1 MKPGDVF
8 ADRFVIERLAGAGG
22 MGTVYRALDRE
33 QDAPVALK
41 LLSEPGPRG
50 DARFAHEARILA
62 ELEHPG
68 IVRFIAHGVTAVG
81 QRWLAM
87 EWLEGEDLGERLG
100 RAGLSVD
107 ESVAAVIA
115 AAEALAAAHARGV
128 VHRDIKPAN
137 LFLVGGD
144 PRTIKLL
151 DFGIAR
157 LGGATRVFTQS
168 GAILGTPGYMAPE
181 QATGEQADARSD
193 VFALGA
199 VLFECL
205 TGRPAFMGRH
215 PMAVLAQLLLAE
227 VPRVRELRGD
237 VPPALDAL
245 VARMLAKDPAGR
257 PGGAVEAAA
266 ALRALGELGTGP
278 AAPPSVSEAITRR
291 AADGP
296 ITGGEQRVLSVVVA
310 MPGASSDLTLDD
322 TLPAPLSAELRA
334 RIQAALLHLGAR
346 LDPLANGAMLLT
358 LQGAG
363 SATDQAARAA
373 RCALLLGPLLAGT
386 QERQGAR
393 AGSIAVVTGPLK
405 ISGRL
410 PVGTLLDG
418 AATLLAGGPP
428 AAGAA
433 HLDDATRSL
442 LDTRFEVARGP
453 SGWELLGEREMGEG
467 ARPLLGR
474 PSPCVGRDRE
484 LRTIIDLFEECAAE
498 GLARAV
504 VVTGPPGIGKSRLR
518 DEALQRLRA
527 LRPDLEIW
535 IGRGDVVGDGAP
547 FGVLASAI
555 RGAAGA
561 PAGAPLPERRAL
573 LASRVARRVAGP
585 EQRRVAEFLGEIA
598 GAPFPDDESP
608 RLRAAR
614 QSALLM
620 GEQIGRAF
628 ADFVAAE
635 VETRPLCLV
644 MEDLHWG
651 DAPSVRLVD
660 QALGR
665 LADRP
670 LFVFA
675 LARPDVHER
684 FPRLWAERNAQE
696 IRLGA
701 LTPRAAERLVRHA
714 LGGAASAVQ
723 VAELVE
729 RAAGNAFYLEELI
742 RAVAEGR
749 GEALPD
755 TVLAMVQAR
764 LAALDPAARRVLRA
778 ASLFGEVFWWGGV
791 RRVLGGDPATGI
803 SASALA
809 ALVDQELLARRD
821 QSRFPGEEELAFR
834 HALLRE
840 GAYATLTEADNAR
853 GHKLAAAWLE
863 EAGEGDPGVLAEH
876 LERGGERAR
885 AAVRYAQAAERLLR
899 GGDPAGANRLAER
912 GVRCG
917 AEGELLAALRVTQS
931 EAAIWAGH
939 IEQAIALIDEVPRLA
954 RPGSRVFCHATA
966 GRLVTSQMLDRPVEV
981 LDLLGGELLTLEP
994 DAEAAGSFAC
1004 LLFYGY
1010 SILLRMA
1017 QVDRADAYL
1026 RRLVQLDEALG
1037 DRDPTVSGWRYF
1049 AAAWDAGLR
1058 WLAPWEA
1065 SWEAYT
1071 LYGKA
1076 SSAFEAAGDRPHA
1089 EMAHAYRATFY
1100 GLFGAYDGAEEML
1113 RTLLPGGA
1121 PRGDVNG
1128 QFALL
1133 LRARIRASRG
1143 AHREALADLS
1153 EVMKTRIVPGIVAQ
1167 VQLLLARVLCGLG
1180 DLTAAEREVLEGIER
1195 AKTSAMD
1202 GIWGLSELAR
1212 IRLAQGRAAEAAALA
1227 REAAATCYR
1236 AYGRNLGLDDEAL
1249 VHVEALHAAGA
1260 KDEARA
1266 ILASTRDRLLE
1277 QAGEIPDPDLRR
1289 SFLEAVPAHVRLLE
1303 LAQAWLG

>member
-1 MKPGDVF
+1 MKPGEVL
-8 ADRFVIERLAGAGG
+8 ANRFVIERLAGAGG
-22 MGTVYRALDRE
+22 MGTVYRALDRA

-41 LLSEPGPRG
+41 LLTEPHPRG

-100 RAGLSVD
+100 RAGLSVG

-157 LGGATRVFTQS
+157 LSGATRVFTQS

-245 VARMLAKDPAGR
+245 IARMLAKDPATR
-257 PGGAVEAAA
+257 PGGAAEAAA

-278 AAPPSVSEAITRR
+278 AAPPALSEAITRR

-322 TLPAPLSAELRA
+322 TPPARRSADLRA

-386 QERQGAR
+386 QERQEAR
-393 AGSIAVVTGPLK
+393 AGSIAVATGPLE

-442 LDTRFEVARGP
+442 LDPRFEVARGP
-453 SGWELLGEREMGEG
+453 AGWELLGEREIGEG
-467 ARPLLGR
+467 ARPLLGH

-484 LRTIIDLFEECAAE
+484 LRTILDLFEECAAE

-518 DEALQRLRA
+518 HEALQRLRA
-527 LRPDLEIW
+527 LRPDMEIW

-547 FGVLASAI
+547 FGVLGSAV

-573 LASRVARRVAGP
+573 LAARVARRVAGP
-585 EQRRVAEFLGEIA
+585 EQRRVAAFLGEIA

-608 RLRAAR
+608 PLRAAR

-628 ADFVAAE
+628 VDFVAAE

-684 FPRLWAERNAQE
+684 FPRLWAERGAQE
-696 IRLGA
+696 MRLGT

-714 LGGAASAVQ
+714 LGGAASAAQ
-723 VAELVE
+723 VAALVE

-749 GEALPD
+749 GEVLPE

-764 LAALDPAARRVLRA
+764 LAALDPTARRVLRA

-791 RRVLGGDPATGI
+791 RRVLGGDPAGGH

-809 ALVDQELLARRD
+809 LLVDQELLVRRD

-840 GAYATLTEADNAR
+840 GAYATLTDADRGR
-853 GHKLAAAWLE
+853 GHRLAAAWLE
-863 EAGEGDPGVLAEH
+863 EAGETDPAVLAEH

-885 AAVRYAQAAERLLR
+885 AAACYAQAAERLLR
-899 GGDPAGANRLAER
+899 GGDPPGAIRLAER

-917 AEGELLAALRVTQS
+917 AEGELLAALRTTQG
-931 EAAIWAGH
+931 EATVWSGDL
-939 IEQAIALIDEVPRLA
+939 EGSVALIDEARRLS

-966 GRLVTSQMLDRPVEV
+966 GYLMTSRMLDRPVEAF
-981 LDLLGGELLTLEP
+981 DLLHGDELLAVEP
-994 DAEAAGSFAC
+994 DPEAAASFAC
-1004 LLFYGY
+1004 MLFYGY
-1010 SILLRMA
+1010 SILLMRMA
-1017 QVDRADAYL
+1017 QLDRSDAYL
-1026 RRLVQLDEALG
+1026 RRLGQLDDALG
-1037 DRDPTVSGWRYF
+1037 GRDPAVSGWRFF
-1049 AAAWDAGLR
+1049 AMAWEAGLR
-1058 WLAPWEA
+1058 RLAPWET
-1065 SWEAYT
+1065 YT
-1071 LYGKA
+1071 LQGKA
-1076 SSAFEAAGDRPHA
+1076 FAAFEAAGDRPHA
-1089 EMAHAYRATFY
+1089 EIMRTYRAASY
-1100 GLFGAYDGAEEML
+1100 GSLGAYDGAEEMFRSLL
-1113 RTLLPGGA
+1113 REGVPPGSIG
-1121 PRGDVNG
+1121 G

-1133 LRARIRASRG
+1133 LRASMRASRG
-1143 AHREALADLS
+1143 AHREALADLRELKTLAGPGLGA
-1153 EVMKTRIVPGIVAQ
+1153 EVHV
-1167 VQLLLARVLCGLG
+1167 LLARVLCGLG
-1180 DLTAAEREVLEGIER
+1180 DIAAAEREAIEGVER

-1202 GIWGLSELAR
+1202 GTWALSELAR
-1212 IRLAQGRAAEAAALA
+1212 IRLAQGRAAEAAAIA
-1227 REAAATCYR
+1227 RDAASTCAR
-1236 AYGRNLGLDDEAL
+1236 TYGRQHVNLDAAL

-1266 ILASTRDRLLE
+1266 ILAPTRDRLLE
-1277 QAGEIPDPDLRR
+1277 QADEIPDPDLRR
-1289 SFLEAVPAHVRLLE
+1289 GFLEAVPAHVRLLE